1 MLTALATHHG
11 NLKVSDALQT
21 TTAEVEVARFPD
33 QKRWR
38 GALLL
43 PIDPKVVVILL
54 LCCVSL
60 AAFNSSARYE
70 TDRSGILPNQSWD
83 SGVSHWQ
90 RTRHGVDLIRTDSV
104 PTVVLTFRGGQRFAV
119 LSHRIADPRRFKHIW
134 IRVEATLE
142 DVLPGAEGWQQ
153 AGVMLRSFD
162 RAGQRLWY
170 WPYEVFASTG
180 TSDWRRY
187 DAVIP
192 VGAEVAA
199 MRLFLYHAGISGKL
213 SLRALEID
221 AVSEAGWFKTTR
233 LALIVLWCLA
243 GAWVLVPLIFRRV
256 RDLKG
261 RVCLLLGIAILV
273 AVLTPQPNLR
283 DSANAVV
290 ALLKLPME
298 RGGSSVQTSRSNEGS
313 GVHKEA
319 GESQE
324 RWTFPSPTI
333 EPVDTEGS
341 KAPGVIQNLDLGHL
355 AAFAML
361 GFLAFFAFPN
371 VPWPHLM
378 LYLLVGALASEVLQV
393 FSITRSAQVQDGVM
407 NFLGIILGGV
417 THFLCRRFLR
427 ARAKT

>member
-1 MLTALATHHG
+1 M
-11 NLKVSDALQT
+11 
-21 TTAEVEVARFPD
+21 
-33 QKRWR
+33 
-38 GALLL
+38 LL
-43 PIDPKVVVILL
+43 PIDLKVVVILL
-54 LCCVSL
+54 LCCASL
-60 AAFNSSARYE
+60 AAFTSSARYE
-70 TDRSGILPNQSWD
+70 TDRPEILPNQSWD
-83 SGVSHWQ
+83 SRVSHWQ
-90 RTRHGVDLIRTDSV
+90 RTRHGVDLIRTDNV
-104 PTVVLTFRGGQRFAV
+104 PTVVLTVGGGQRFAV
-119 LSHRIADPRRFKHIW
+119 LSQRIADPRRFKHIW
-134 IRVEATLE
+134 IRVEAKLE

-153 AGVMLRSFD
+153 AGVMLRSYD
-162 RAGQRLWY
+162 RAGQKLWY

-243 GAWVLVPLIFRRV
+243 GAWVLVPLIFWRV

-273 AVLTPQPNLR
+273 AVLTPQPYLR

-290 ALLKLPME
+290 ALLELPMD
-298 RGGSSVQTSRSNEGS
+298 RGG

-319 GESQE
+319 RESQE
-324 RWTFPSPTI
+324 RWPSPSPAI
-333 EPVDTEGS
+333 ELIDTEGS
-341 KAPGVIQNLDLGHL
+341 TAPGVIQNLHLEHL

-378 LYLLVGALASEVLQV
+378 LYLLLGALASEVLQV
-393 FSITRSAQVQDGVM
+393 FSITRTAQVQDGVM
-407 NFLGIILGGV
+407 NFLGIILGSV
-417 THFLCRRFLR
+417 AHFLCRRFLR

>member
-1 MLTALATHHG
+1 ML
-11 NLKVSDALQT
+11 
-21 TTAEVEVARFPD
+21 F
-33 QKRWR
+33 
-38 GALLL
+38 
-43 PIDPKVVVILL
+43 PIDFKVVVILL
-54 LCCVSL
+54 LCSASL
-60 AAFNSSARYE
+60 AAFTSSARYE
-70 TDRSGILPNQSWD
+70 TDRSEILPNQSWD

-90 RTRHGVDLIRTDSV
+90 RTRHGVDLIRTDSI
-104 PTVVLTFRGGQRFAV
+104 PTVVLTVGGGQRFAV
-119 LSHRIADPRRFKHIW
+119 LSQRIADPRRFKHIR
-134 IRVEATLE
+134 IRVEAKLE
-142 DVLPGAEGWQQ
+142 DVLLGAEGWQQ

-243 GAWVLVPLIFRRV
+243 GAWVLVPLIFWRV

-273 AVLTPQPNLR
+273 AGLTPQPYFR

-290 ALLKLPME
+290 ALLELPME

-319 GESQE
+319 RESQE
-324 RWTFPSPTI
+324 RRPSPSPAN
-333 EPVDTEGS
+333 EPVDT
-341 KAPGVIQNLDLGHL
+341 KRFTAPGVIQNLDLHL

-378 LYLLVGALASEVLQV
+378 LYLLLGALASEVLQV
-393 FSITRSAQVQDGVM
+393 FSITRTAQLQDGVM

>member
-1 MLTALATHHG
+1 MI
-11 NLKVSDALQT
+11 
-21 TTAEVEVARFPD
+21 PD

-43 PIDPKVVVILL
+43 TIDLKVVVILL
-54 LCCVSL
+54 LCFTSL
-60 AAFNSSARYE
+60 AAFTSSARYE
-70 TDRSGILPNQSWD
+70 TDRSEILPNQSWD
-83 SGVSHWQ
+83 SRISHWQ
-90 RTRHGVDLIRTDSV
+90 RTQLGVDLIRTDNV
-104 PTVVLTFRGGQRFAV
+104 PTVVLTVDGGQRFAV
-119 LSHRIADPRRFKHIW
+119 LSQRITDPRRFKHIW
-134 IRVEATLE
+134 IRVEAKLE

-170 WPYEVFASTG
+170 WPYQVFASTG
-180 TSDWRRY
+180 TSDWRRF

-221 AVSEAGWFKTTR
+221 AVTEAGWFKTTR

-243 GAWVLVPLIFRRV
+243 GAWVLVPLIFWRV

-261 RVCLLLGIAILV
+261 RVCLVLGIAILV
-273 AVLTPQPNLR
+273 AGLTPQPYLR
-283 DSANAVV
+283 DSVNSVV
-290 ALLKLPME
+290 ALLNLPME

-319 GESQE
+319 RESQE
-324 RWTFPSPTI
+324 R
-333 EPVDTEGS
+333 DTEGS
-341 KAPGVIQNLDLGHL
+341 TAPGVIQKLDLVHL

-361 GFLAFFAFPN
+361 GYLAFFSFPN
-371 VPWPHLM
+371 VLWPHLM
-378 LYLLVGALASEVLQV
+378 LYLLLGALASEVLQV
-393 FSITRSAQVQDGVM
+393 FSITRTTQVQDGVM

-417 THFLCRRFLR
+417 THFLSRRILR
-427 ARAKT
+427 VWKTG

>member
-1 MLTALATHHG
+1 
-11 NLKVSDALQT
+11 
-21 TTAEVEVARFPD
+21 
-33 QKRWR
+33 
-38 GALLL
+38 LLFR
-43 PIDPKVVVILL
+43 IDLKVVVILL
-54 LCCVSL
+54 LCSASL
-60 AAFNSSARYE
+60 AAFTSSARYE
-70 TDRSGILPNQSWD
+70 TDRSEILPNQSWD
-83 SGVSHWQ
+83 SRVSHWQ
-90 RTRHGVDLIRTDSV
+90 RTRHGVDLIRTDSI
-104 PTVVLTFRGGQRFAV
+104 PTVVLTVGGGQRFAV
-119 LSHRIADPRRFKHIW
+119 LSQRIADPRRFKHIR
-134 IRVEATLE
+134 IRVEAKLE
-142 DVLPGAEGWQQ
+142 DVLLGAEGWQQ

-243 GAWVLVPLIFRRV
+243 GAWVLVPLIFWRV

-273 AVLTPQPNLR
+273 AGLTPQPYFR

-290 ALLKLPME
+290 ALLELPME
-298 RGGSSVQTSRSNEGS
+298 RSGSSVQTSRSNEGS

-319 GESQE
+319 RESQE

-341 KAPGVIQNLDLGHL
+341 KAPGVIQNLDLHL

-378 LYLLVGALASEVLQV
+378 LYLLLGALASEVLQV
-393 FSITRSAQVQDGVM
+393 FSITRTAQVQDGVM

-417 THFLCRRFLR
+417 TYFLCRRFLR